1 MMENNSFN
9 ELKRNKNFS
18 LSITFILVS
27 FAALHLPF
35 FQFVDLSGTYFLSLD
50 QIKTGCMHTYNL
62 FNQPC
67 DYAGSE
73 CAVYHAYGRN
83 CLFLWGMQIFFGFIL
98 SLSLIMFL
106 ACLLGVLLRRVKKSK
121 RSEEP

>member
-18 LSITFILVS
+18 LSIILILICS
-27 FAALHLPF
+27 AALYLPF
-35 FQFVDLSGTYFLSLD
+35 FQFMDLTSSYFLSLD
-50 QIKTGCMHTYNL
+50 QTKTACMHTYNL

-67 DYAGSE
+67 DYAGWE
-73 CAVYHAYGRN
+73 CSVYYTYGRN
-83 CLFLWGMQIFFGFIL
+83 CLFFWGMQIFFGFIL
-98 SLSLIMFL
+98 AFALIMFL
-106 ACLLGVLLRRVKKSK
+106 SCLLGVLLRRVKK